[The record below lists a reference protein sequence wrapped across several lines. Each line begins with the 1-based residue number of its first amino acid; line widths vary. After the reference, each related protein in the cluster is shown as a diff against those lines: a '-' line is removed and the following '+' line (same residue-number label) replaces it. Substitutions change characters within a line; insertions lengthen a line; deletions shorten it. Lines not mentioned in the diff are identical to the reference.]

1 MNHKRTA
8 RKNGTVRLFLKYTS
22 KGQVLLSEHFIDSPF
37 KYDIIF
43 QRGALAQLAEQLT
56 LNQ

>member
-1 MNHKRTA
+1 MFSMITFCSHEERM
-8 RKNGTVRLFLKYTS
+8 V
-22 KGQVLLSEHFIDSPF
+22 FIDSPF

>member
-1 MNHKRTA
+1 MISKRTGRTHRA
-8 RKNGTVRLFLKYTS
+8 VRLFLKYAS
-22 KGQVLLSEHFIDSPF
+22 EGQVLLGEHFIDSPF

-43 QRGALAQLAEQLT
+43 PRGALAQLAEQLT